1 MKLLLTDNHKAFFK
15 AAGDGRAEGKI
26 KVEWSGVI
34 AAGHLLFIADLFWI
48 STNFCGK
55 GGEDLDLWRFFYWPN
70 FSTKIGENLFLDI
83 TLHRINF

>member
-34 AAGHLLFIADLFWI
+34 AAGHLLFIADLF
-48 STNFCGK
+48 
-55 GGEDLDLWRFFYWPN
+55 
-70 FSTKIGENLFLDI
+70 
-83 TLHRINF
+83 